1 MLREN
6 LIFVREINLV
16 KRIFMNE
23 STEKR
28 ITQITENADKSVCGP
43 VRSGQSG
50 WWISADSSSNVILI
64 LSIILLLVAT
74 LITDVIQS
82 ILKPCLI
89 WIIIDS

>member
-23 STEKR
+23 SAEKR
-28 ITQITENADKSVCGP
+28 ITENADKSVCGP

-64 LSIILLLVAT
+64 LSIVVLLVAT

>member
-28 ITQITENADKSVCGP
+28 ITENADKSVCGP

>member
-16 KRIFMNE
+16 KRIFMDE
-23 STEKR
+23 STER
-28 ITQITENADKSVCGP
+28 RITENADKSVCGP

>member
-16 KRIFMNE
+16 KRIFMIK
-23 STEKR
+23 STER
-28 ITQITENADKSVCGP
+28 RITENADKSVCGP

-50 WWISADSSSNVILI
+50 WWTSADSSSNVILI

>member
-16 KRIFMNE
+16 KRIFMIK
-23 STEKR
+23 STER
-28 ITQITENADKSVCGP
+28 RITENADKSVCGP